1 MIERHVEY
9 YLDSEQMTSIE
20 LVNHLLESSHVW
32 LEEEEFSPERIWL
45 VIFLGVLQQQSTSY
59 LRAVSM
65 ARVYL

>member
-20 LVNHLLESSHVW
+20 LVNHLLESNHVW
-32 LEEEEFSPERIWL
+32 LEEEEFSPEPIWL